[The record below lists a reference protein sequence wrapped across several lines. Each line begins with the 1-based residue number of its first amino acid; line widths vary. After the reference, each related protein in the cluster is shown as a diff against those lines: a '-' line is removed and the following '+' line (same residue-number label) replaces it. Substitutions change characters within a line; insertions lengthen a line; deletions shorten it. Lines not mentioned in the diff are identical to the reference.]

1 MTACILCSKIVRIRV
16 AQLGAIQCKNLR
28 AFAELHQQSKS
39 RLTQAHRYVL
49 HTLGLARNI
58 YIYIYT
64 VCIHI
69 YIQCV
74 YIYIHIYI
82 QCVYGIFGRRVTN
95 IRSYMVYITVL
106 ANPIHTLLD

>member
-58 YIYIYT
+58 YIYIYIQ
-64 VCIHI
+64 CAYI
-69 YIQCV
+69 YIYSV
-74 YIYIHIYI
+74 YIYTYIYI
-82 QCVYGIFGRRVTN
+82 YSVY
-95 IRSYMVYITVL
+95 TVSL
-106 ANPIHTLLD
+106 AGESPIYGHIWCI